1 MLPLARELGAQSRK
15 RRGATPPRS
24 ASLRLAAALAVQDSG
39 ADRAGRGA
47 QHGLEVHRAI
57 HARALAAA
65 GAGRAYAAQ
74 WRAFCERTG
83 RRSCAAADEDDE
95 ADLAAFHLQVLRNG
109 ARFRADAAAGG
120 ERLARWPAGSQ
131 HPAHGV
137 LAAAG
142 GLERAVE
149 AVTGADWEAAFFDPA
164 PSEAAGGIAWDDPDG
179 AIDAPAAAP
188 PPGR

>member
-1 MLPLARELGAQSRK
+1 MLLILDLLYGIK
-15 RRGATPPRS
+15 CG
-24 ASLRLAAALAVQDSG
+24 DSG
-39 ADRAGRGA
+39 SRRR
-47 QHGLEVHRAI
+47 HRP
-57 HARALAAA
+57 
-65 GAGRAYAAQ
+65 GG
-74 WRAFCERTG
+74 G
-83 RRSCAAADEDDE
+83 
-95 ADLAAFHLQVLRNG
+95 
-109 ARFRADAAAGG
+109 AAAGG

-164 PSEAAGGIAWDDPDG
+164 PSEAAGGIEWDDADG
-179 AIDAPAAAP
+179 AIDVPAAPA